1 MSGVEAEP
9 IDAEFVEEQL
19 ETSLIDEGPFE
30 LAAPEGDD
38 LGDADLVEGYTE
50 PDFMLIENDPDDI
63 PVEEPVQRSA
73 DGAPGGVVYFG
84 DDIQVIKLAKMG
96 RLMEIAV
103 ALKDVLQ
110 EGWTTEQY
118 AEAQGYVLHNTN
130 DAGAFIGE
138 GDRYSYF
145 ITLAERRNA
154 MSKVDAFMTARQ
166 QELSSLDREGIL
178 AFDPEWGWQ
187 E

>member
-1 MSGVEAEP
+1 MGDEPGESGLAVSGVENEA
-9 IDAEFVEEQL
+9 IDAEFVEEHL
-19 ETSLIDEGPFE
+19 ETTLIDEGPFE
-30 LAAPEGDD
+30 IEEQIEPE
-38 LGDADLVEGYTE
+38 LI
-50 PDFMLIENDPDDI
+50 LIENDLDDI
-63 PVEEPVQRSA
+63 AVEEPAHRSA

-145 ITLAERRNA
+145 ITLAERRND